1 MFLGQSQVNASP
13 QPTLMHKQ
21 IPGTARASIGCVCL
35 GLVLVLW
42 PRPLASQ
49 ELEPRA
55 YSVSP
60 VKTNFVVLSNVY
72 AAGDLTFDPSLP
84 VEEASANINTMVA
97 GYFRSMNVLGRSG
110 NVTVVVPYSSGT
122 VQGLLAGEYTQVSR
136 SGLRDPSVRFAVN
149 LYGAPAMRLKEFASW
164 NKKTVIGA
172 SVVVVAPLGQYDTAK
187 LVNIGSNRWSF
198 KPELGWSRRFG
209 HWVLDAY
216 GGVWLFTDNKTFY
229 PGARTRSQA
238 PIVSTQFHLSYN
250 IRPRLWAGV
259 NANFYSGGRTSIE
272 GIPNQDL
279 QKNSRFGGTLAI
291 PFTRRQSF
299 KISYATGAYTTIGA
313 DFQALAVGWQ
323 YFWGPGL

>member
-1 MFLGQSQVNASP
+1 MSPHRGAMRANSFWASA
-13 QPTLMHKQ
+13 
-21 IPGTARASIGCVCL
+21 GTSIECACL
-35 GLVLVLW
+35 GLALSLW
-42 PRPLASQ
+42 PSPLASQ

-60 VKTNFVVLSNVY
+60 VKTNFVVLSNAY

-84 VEEASANINTMVA
+84 VEDASANINTMVA
-97 GYFRSMNVLGRSG
+97 GYFRSMDVLGRSG
-110 NVTVVVPYSSGT
+110 NFTVVLPYSSGT

-149 LYGAPAMRLKEFASW
+149 LYGAPAMHLKEFASW

-198 KPELGWSRRFG
+198 KPELGWSHRFG

-216 GGVWLFTDNKTFY
+216 GGVWVFTDNKTFY
-229 PGARTRSQA
+229 PGRRTRSQA
-238 PIVSTQFHLSYN
+238 PIISTQFHLSYN

-259 NANFYSGGRTSIE
+259 NANFYSGGRTSID
-272 GIPNQDL
+272 GVPNQDL
-279 QKNSRFGGTLAI
+279 QKNSRFGGTLSI
-291 PFTRRQSF
+291 PLTRRQSF
-299 KISYATGAYTTIGA
+299 KFAYSTGAYTTIGA
-313 DFQALAVGWQ
+313 DFQAFAVGWQ
-323 YFWGPGL
+323 YFWGPGM

>member
-1 MFLGQSQVNASP
+1 MFCSATRLLIQCA
-13 QPTLMHKQ
+13 
-21 IPGTARASIGCVCL
+21 
-35 GLVLVLW
+35 GLALALLLW
-42 PRPLASQ
+42 PEISASQ

-60 VKTNFVVLSNVY
+60 VKTNFVVLSNAY

-84 VEEASANINTMVA
+84 VEDGSANINTMVA

-110 NVTVVVPYSSGT
+110 NFTVVVPYSSGT
-122 VQGLLAGEYTQVSR
+122 VQGLLAGEFTQVSR
-136 SGLRDPSVRFAVN
+136 SGLRDPSIRFAIN
-149 LYGAPAMRLKEFASW
+149 LYGAPAMHLKEFASW

-209 HWVLDAY
+209 RWVLDAY

-229 PGARTRSQA
+229 PGLRTRSQA
-238 PIVSTQFHLSYN
+238 PIVSTQFHLTYN

-259 NANFYSGGRTSIE
+259 NANFYSGGRTSIDRV
-272 GIPNQDL
+272 PNQDL
-279 QKNSRFGGTLAI
+279 QKNSRFGGTLSI
-291 PFTRRQSF
+291 PLTRRQSF
-299 KISYATGAYTTIGA
+299 KFSYSTGAYTTIGA
-313 DFQALAVGWQ
+313 DFQAFAVGWQ
-323 YFWGPGL
+323 YFWGAGL

>member
-1 MFLGQSQVNASP
+1 VNASP

-21 IPGTARASIGCVCL
+21 ILGTARASIGCVCL